1 VKVLSFVLVALTA
14 ATFSGISAASA
25 TTPEEAVNSVFV
37 IETLSGT
44 GAAVAISPTT
54 LLTAQHVVG
63 NATDIKIRI
72 GSKVTKG
79 TVIASDERSDLALVS
94 VGTEDF
100 APLVIAEES
109 PRLGLQV
116 FAIGAPSGNLSIS
129 RGIVSSFRERN
140 GIQYV
145 QTDAA
150 VNPGNSG
157 GPLIN
162 DDGLIVGIVVLKS
175 SDQEG
180 VGLAVTPAVI
190 RNFIAQAPQPAATG
204 SSEPTSADQPSAKKE
219 SSTSYEAPIAIF
231 AGTFVLCIFGLVLIR
246 MYRNRPV
253 EVKLGRILP
262 PETGEID
269 GNY

>member
-1 VKVLSFVLVALTA
+1 MKVLSFVLVVLAA

-25 TTPEEAVNSVFV
+25 TTPEEAINSVFV
-37 IETLSGT
+37 IETLSST

-63 NATDIKIRI
+63 SSTDIKVRK
-72 GSKVTKG
+72 GSMMIKG
-79 TVIASDERSDLALVS
+79 RVIARDEQSDLALVS
-94 VGTEDF
+94 VDTENF
-100 APLVIAEES
+100 SPLVIAEES
-109 PRLGLQV
+109 PRLGTQV

-129 RGIVSSFRERN
+129 RGIVSSFREKN

-162 DDGLIVGIVVLKS
+162 DDGVIVGIVVLKS

-190 RNFIAQAPQPAATG
+190 RSFITQAPQPTATG
-204 SSEPTSADQPSAKKE
+204 SSEPTPTDQSSSE
-219 SSTSYEAPIAIF
+219 SKSSESYEIPIAIF

-246 MYRNRPV
+246 MHRNRPV
-253 EVKLGRILP
+253 DVKLGRILP

>member
-1 VKVLSFVLVALTA
+1 MKVFSLVLVTLVA
-14 ATFSGISAASA
+14 ATFSGVSVASA
-25 TTPEEAVNSVFV
+25 TTPEEAINSVFV

-44 GAAVAISPTT
+44 GTAVAISPTT

-63 NATDIKIRI
+63 NATDIKIRN
-72 GSKVTKG
+72 GSKITKG
-79 TVIASDERSDLALVS
+79 TVIARDERSDLALVS
-94 VGTEDF
+94 VGGEDF
-100 APLVIAEES
+100 TPLVIAEES
-109 PRLGLQV
+109 PRLGIQV

-129 RGIVSSFRERN
+129 RGIVSSFREKN

-190 RNFIAQAPQPAATG
+190 RTFITQAPQPTATG
-204 SSEPTSADQPSAKKE
+204 SSEPTSADQPPSENA
-219 SSTSYEAPIAIF
+219 SSTSYEVPIAIF
-231 AGTFVLCIFGLVLIR
+231 AGTFALCIFGLVLIR
-246 MYRNRPV
+246 MHRNRQV
-253 EVKLGRILP
+253 DVKLGRILP

>member
-1 VKVLSFVLVALTA
+1 MKVLSFVLVALTA

-100 APLVIAEES
+100 TPLVIAEES

-129 RGIVSSFRERN
+129 RGIVSSFREKN

-157 GPLIN
+157 GPLVD

-190 RNFIAQAPQPAATG
+190 RTFINQAPQPTATG
-204 SSEPTSADQPSAKKE
+204 SSEPTSADQPPSEKE
-219 SSTSYEAPIAIF
+219 SSTSYEVPIAIF
-231 AGTFVLCIFGLVLIR
+231 AGTFALCIFGLVLIR
-246 MYRNRPV
+246 MHRNRQV
-253 EVKLGRILP
+253 DVKLGRILP

>member
-1 VKVLSFVLVALTA
+1 
-14 ATFSGISAASA
+14 
-25 TTPEEAVNSVFV
+25 
-37 IETLSGT
+37 
-44 GAAVAISPTT
+44 
-54 LLTAQHVVG
+54 
-63 NATDIKIRI
+63 
-72 GSKVTKG
+72 
-79 TVIASDERSDLALVS
+79 LVS

-100 APLVIAEES
+100 TPLVIAEES

-129 RGIVSSFRERN
+129 RGIVSSFREKN

-157 GPLIN
+157 GPLVD

-190 RNFIAQAPQPAATG
+190 RTFINQAPQPTATG
-204 SSEPTSADQPSAKKE
+204 SSEPTSADQPPSEKE
-219 SSTSYEAPIAIF
+219 SSTSYEVPIAIF
-231 AGTFVLCIFGLVLIR
+231 AGTFALCIFGLVLIR
-246 MYRNRPV
+246 MHRNRQV
-253 EVKLGRILP
+253 DVKLGRILP